1 MQQWKLYQ
9 QHKALQKKLYGTRY
23 PLAEI
28 KKIASKIK
36 KSRDEYYGRQE
47 AIASTETRTR
57 S

>member
-9 QHKALQKKLYGTRY
+9 QHKAMQKKLYGKRY

-28 KKIASKIK
+28 KKIANQIK
-36 KSRDEYYGRQE
+36 KSKEDFYGRQE
-47 AIASTETRTR
+47 AITSTETRTR